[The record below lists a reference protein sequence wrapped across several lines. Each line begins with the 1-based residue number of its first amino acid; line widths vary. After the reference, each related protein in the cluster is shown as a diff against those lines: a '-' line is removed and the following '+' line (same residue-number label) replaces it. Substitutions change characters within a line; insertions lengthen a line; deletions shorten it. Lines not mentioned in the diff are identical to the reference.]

1 MEFEQIVKQLGWLD
15 EERRK
20 DKATIAVL
28 EERLASIDANLNVLN
43 EHIKGLDK
51 DVSNLSS
58 LSPRLKQFD
67 DFLAQQRTDMNL
79 LIEDLDKKTKHREQE
94 ARKRQQKEF
103 AEIDHALAEIRST
116 IDSYDIRKNFKEQAD
131 EDLRLDQAINEL
143 KHNVEDF
150 PHSIEDLQRS
160 DRVLEENRRQQAKR
174 ISDIQGDMTALHKRM
189 DDHRGKLEVYS
200 DSIRILDSRINELL
214 ASEGDR
220 KQAQNTFLDQQA
232 LAQVERDR
240 SWKQWNEEYNTFKK
254 QTGELEAQLL
264 TLGEATLVAK
274 RIQGTF
280 NDINQRMERRIN
292 EITEMQRLV
301 EDRLRQEW
309 VTFQGND
316 QKRWTGYTISHDDS
330 LRDLNKN
337 IEKLD
342 GRMTALDDNIQ
353 IITDQLQQTT
363 DTTEQQLQE
372 LMNLAHD
379 WLASYER
386 IMGHTRKRG

>member
-20 DKATIAVL
+20 DKAVIAVL

-67 DFLAQQRTDMNL
+67 DFLAQQRTDMNR

-94 ARKRQQKEF
+94 ARKRHQKEL
-103 AEIDHALAEIRST
+103 AEIDRAQAEIRST
-116 IDSYDIRKNFKEQAD
+116 IESFDIRKNFKEQAD
-131 EDLRLDQAINEL
+131 EDLRLNQAINEL
-143 KHNVEDF
+143 KHNVEDL
-150 PHSIEDLQRS
+150 PQSIEELQRS
-160 DRVLEENRRQQAKR
+160 DSVLDEKHRQQAKR
-174 ISDIQGDMTALHKRM
+174 ISDIQGNMTALRKLM
-189 DDHRGKLEVYS
+189 DDHRSKLEVYS

-232 LAQVERDR
+232 LAQVERDHA
-240 SWKQWNEEYNTFKK
+240 WKQWNEEYNTFKK

-264 TLGEATLVAK
+264 TLGEATLAAK

-386 IMGHTRKRG
+386 IMGHARKRG

>member
-28 EERLASIDANLNVLN
+28 EERLASIDANLNALN
-43 EHIKGLDK
+43 EHNKGLDK
-51 DVSNLSS
+51 AVSNISS
-58 LSPRLKQFD
+58 FPARLKQFD
-67 DFLAQQRTDMNL
+67 DFLAQQRTDMNR

-94 ARKRQQKEF
+94 ARKRHQKEF
-103 AEIDHALAEIRST
+103 AEIDSALAEIRST
-116 IDSYDIRKNFKEQAD
+116 IESFDIRKNFKEQAD
-131 EDLRLDQAINEL
+131 EDLRLNQAINEL
-143 KHNVEDF
+143 KHYVEDF
-150 PHSIEDLQRS
+150 PSSIEELQRS

-174 ISDIQGDMTALHKRM
+174 VSDVQGDITALSKRL
-189 DDHRGKLEVYS
+189 DDHRGKLELIP
-200 DSIRILDSRINELL
+200 DSLRVLDSRINELL

-220 KQAQNTFLDQQA
+220 KQAQTTFLDQQA

-240 SWKQWNEEYNTFKK
+240 SWKQWSEEYNTFKK
-254 QTGELEAQLL
+254 QTGELDAQLL
-264 TLGEATLVAK
+264 SLGEATLSVK

-280 NDINQRMERRIN
+280 DDINQRMERRIN

-316 QKRWTGYTISHDDS
+316 QKRWTGYTLTHEDAV
-330 LRDLNKN
+330 RDLDK
-337 IEKLD
+337 KLD
-342 GRMTALDDNIQ
+342 KLEGRITALDDNVQ
-353 IITDQLQQTT
+353 TLTDQLHQTT
-363 DTTEQQLQE
+363 DTTEQQMQE

-379 WLASYER
+379 WLTTYER
-386 IMGHTRKRG
+386 IMGHTHKRG